1 MSELLRVSDIRVN
14 YGNIR
19 ALDGVSVTVDSGE
32 IVCLIGANGAGK
44 STLLKAITGLEP
56 ILSGHIEL
64 DGKRTADAERDPT
77 ANAAGRAF
85 SRQLRMPTNK
95 IVELGVAMVPEG
107 RRVFSD
113 MTVRE
118 NLEMGAFLERRE
130 GKVRS
135 RIDEMYDR
143 FPILGDRQRQKAG
156 SLSGGEQQMLVIA
169 RALMSSPRLLLL
181 DEPALGLA
189 PLVIRDIFDIIT
201 QINRDDGVTIFLVE
215 QNALMALGA
224 SGRGYVIETGSIVL
238 TDTSTNLLGNER
250 VRAAYIGE

>member
-14 YGNIR
+14 YGSIR

-56 ILSGHIEL
+56 ILSGSIEL
-64 DGKRTADAERDPT
+64 DGKRIADAERDSS
-77 ANAAGRAF
+77 ASAAGRAF
-85 SRQLRMPTNK
+85 SRRRRMPTNK

-130 GKVRS
+130 GKVRG
-135 RIDEMYDR
+135 RIEEMYNR

-215 QNALMALGA
+215 QNALMALGV
-224 SGRGYVIETGSIVL
+224 SGRGYVVETGSIVL
-238 TDTSTNLLGNER
+238 TDSSTNLLGNER